1 MCKNNNQKAYM
12 VSILTQNEG
21 EEIKGLS
28 DKLENMNENP
38 KEPRGNHW
46 RTKKS
51 NVRAAAAKGEVSP

>member
-1 MCKNNNQKAYM
+1 M